1 MKIKFIEKWLNNYL
15 SDHLSEYYHTTITR
29 VMAIVLTA
37 SVVSFTSCADYDNTL
52 NNIEDRLDRLEGT
65 PLTSIQEQITKINN
79 SLDTLQDLDDELDRY
94 IESLKTVADD
104 LQLHINAA
112 NDALAAL
119 ESNLE
124 DQITA
129 SEKKVLDE
137 LNTVKTALEEQL
149 ATINNT
155 IATLQAKDAE
165 LDQKIADLQSYV
177 DSEITATEDWA
188 TATFSTLEQYNA
200 TQTAI
205 SEINALIESTQKSIT
220 ALEEKLNKKI
230 ADDIAAAVAG
240 VNADIAAKV
249 TEITDAYTAAIKTA
263 KEDITAAY
271 TAAIKTAITASETS
285 MKEWVNGVLANGYYT
300 KAEINGKITALQ
312 TQVTE
317 GDAAL
322 QKEIDDLKAALAKVE
337 KDLTAAYRKAIE
349 DAITYNNGK
358 ISAEIADAVKT
369 AQDNLQTQIDAIN
382 SGIEKIK
389 ERLDIIEADIN
400 TINQQITA
408 INGSIDDLKR
418 VDGELKGYIS
428 YLQTTAADLQSQI
441 DATNTEIENVKKEMG
456 DEIDAVEQ
464 SLLNKLDNLK
474 ATLEGELA
482 TIKANIETLKAK
494 DTELE
499 GRIAELET
507 YVDTQLQG
515 TKDWAN
521 ATFATLAQYEEIQG
535 TIAGI
540 KGDIAAINTA
550 IANLETRINEKIATD
565 IKAAIDAL
573 RTELGADYAAKIETA
588 TDAVTSAYTAAIAA
602 AKGDIEAAYNKAIAD
617 AIAASEAAMKE
628 WVNSELQKVYSDISA
643 LRIEL
648 EALATSAA
656 TDEEL
661 AAAVAAQHAALEQ
674 AKSDLTAAYVQAI
687 SDAVANGGVINQV
700 IASAVEAANNAL
712 QSQINDIRDEIRNI
726 NSRLTELEKNFANRI
741 QSVRYIPEY
750 SDGMVVLDVT
760 TSTLELTFIITPVG
774 VAQMIAEAYDA
785 SNKIVTAW
793 ISRTS
798 TRAID
803 MPTEILVNSV
813 TANNEG
819 FLFVDVDASILP
831 EDYWNDT
838 AYANMYIRV
847 NDGINDIVS
856 ELIPTCYDK

>member
-1 MKIKFIEKWLNNYL
+1 MKIKFVEKWLNNYL

-79 SLDTLQDLDDELDRY
+79 SLDTLQDMDDELDRY
-94 IESLKTVADD
+94 IESLKAVAND
-104 LQLHINAA
+104 LQLKINAT
-112 NDALAAL
+112 NEALAAL
-119 ESNLE
+119 ESDLE
-124 DQITA
+124 GQITA
-129 SEKKVLDE
+129 SEQKVLTE
-137 LNTVKTALEEQL
+137 LNNVKAALEEQL
-149 ATINNT
+149 ATINNPIDALQRKASELESK
-155 IATLQAKDAE
+155 IATLE
-165 LDQKIADLQSYV
+165 EYV

-188 TATFSTLEQYNA
+188 KATFATLEQYDEV
-200 TQTAI
+200 Q
-205 SEINALIESTQKSIT
+205 SEISRLKVLIESTQESIT
-220 ALEEKLNKKI
+220 VLEKKLSKKI

-249 TEITDAYTAAIKTA
+249 TEITDGYTAAIATA
-263 KEDITAAY
+263 KKDITAAY
-271 TAAIKTAITASETS
+271 TDAIKTAITASETS

-300 KAEINGKITALQ
+300 KAEIDGKITALQ

-322 QKEIDDLKAALAKVE
+322 QKEIDDLKAALAKAE
-337 KDLTAAYRKAIE
+337 KDLTADYKKAIE
-349 DAITYNNGK
+349 DAITENNGK
-358 ISAEIADAVKT
+358 ISAEIAAAVKT
-369 AQDNLQTQIDAIN
+369 AQDNLQAQIDAIN
-382 SGIEKIK
+382 SEIEKIK
-389 ERLDIIEADIN
+389 ERLDIIEADIK

-408 INGSIDDLKR
+408 INGSIKDLKD
-418 VDGELKGYIS
+418 VDSALQTLINDLEAEAVNLQQRLDDNAAADVATKKMLEREIANINALITELKKKNVELDQKI
-428 YLQTTAADLQSQI
+428 ADLQS
-441 DATNTEIENVKKEMG
+441 
-456 DEIDAVEQ
+456 
-464 SLLNKLDNLK
+464 
-474 ATLEGELA
+474 
-482 TIKANIETLKAK
+482 
-494 DTELE
+494 
-499 GRIAELET
+499 
-507 YVDTQLQG
+507 YVDSKITA
-515 TKDWAN
+515 TEDWAN
-521 ATFATLAQYEEIQG
+521 ATFATLTQYEAVQTEIA
-535 TIAGI
+535 TIKAI
-540 KGDIAAINTA
+540 IEQHKSDITVEYTTAIEDAISTSEVSMKTWVNEQLQQPLADIAE
-550 IANLETRINEKIATD
+550 L
-565 IKAAIDAL
+565 KAAL
-573 RTELGADYAAKIETA
+573 EKLAANTA
-588 TDAVTSAYTAAIAA
+588 TD
-602 AKGDIEAAYNKAIAD
+602 D
-617 AIAASEAAMKE
+617 
-628 WVNSELQKVYSDISA
+628 
-643 LRIEL
+643 
-648 EALATSAA
+648 
-656 TDEEL
+656 EL
-661 AAAVAAQHAALEQ
+661 AAAVAAQQAALEQ

-700 IASAVEAANNAL
+700 IASAVEAATNAL

-750 SDGMVVLDVT
+750 SNGMVVLDVT

-819 FLFVDVDASILP
+819 FLFVEVDASILP

-847 NDGINDIVS
+847 NDGINDVVS

>member
-52 NNIEDRLDRLEGT
+52 NDIEDRLDRLEGT

-79 SLDTLQDLDDELDRY
+79 SLDTLQDMDDELDRY
-94 IESLKTVADD
+94 IESLQNTASD
-104 LQLHINAA
+104 LQSKINDT
-112 NDALAAL
+112 NEALAAL

-124 DQITA
+124 GQISK
-129 SEKKVLDE
+129 SEETVLKE
-137 LNTVKTALEEQL
+137 LNNVEAVLEGQL

-165 LDQKIADLQSYV
+165 LDQKIADLQTYV
-177 DSEITATEDWA
+177 DSEISATENWA
-188 TATFSTLEQYNA
+188 NATFSTLEQYNA

-205 SEINALIESTQKSIT
+205 SEINALINSTQDSIT
-220 ALEEKLNKKI
+220 ALEKKLNKKI
-230 ADDIAAAVAG
+230 ADDIAAAVAD

-249 TEITDAYTAAIKTA
+249 TEITDGYTAAIATA
-263 KEDITAAY
+263 KKDITAAY

-285 MKEWVNGVLANGYYT
+285 MKKWVNGVLANGYYT
-300 KAEINGKITALQ
+300 KAEINGKITVLQ

-322 QKEIDDLKAALAKVE
+322 QKEIDDLKAALAKAE
-337 KDLTAAYRKAIE
+337 KDLTDDYKKAIE
-349 DAITYNNGK
+349 DAITENNGK
-358 ISAEIADAVKT
+358 ISAEIAAAVKT
-369 AQDNLQTQIDAIN
+369 AQDNLQAQIDAIN
-382 SGIEKIK
+382 SEIEKIK
-389 ERLDIIEADIN
+389 ERLDIIEADIK

-408 INGSIDDLKR
+408 INGSIKDLKDVDSALQTLIDDLEAEAVNLQQRLDDNAAADVATKKMLER
-418 VDGELKGYIS
+418 EIANINALITELKKKNVELDQKI
-428 YLQTTAADLQSQI
+428 ADLQS
-441 DATNTEIENVKKEMG
+441 
-456 DEIDAVEQ
+456 
-464 SLLNKLDNLK
+464 
-474 ATLEGELA
+474 
-482 TIKANIETLKAK
+482 
-494 DTELE
+494 
-499 GRIAELET
+499 
-507 YVDTQLQG
+507 YVDSKITA
-515 TKDWAN
+515 TEDWTN
-521 ATFATLAQYEEIQG
+521 ATFATLTQYEAVQTEIA
-535 TIAGI
+535 TIKAI
-540 KGDIAAINTA
+540 IEQHKSDITVEYTTAIEDAISTSEVSMKTWVNEQLQQPLADIAE
-550 IANLETRINEKIATD
+550 L
-565 IKAAIDAL
+565 KAAL
-573 RTELGADYAAKIETA
+573 EKLAANTA
-588 TDAVTSAYTAAIAA
+588 TD
-602 AKGDIEAAYNKAIAD
+602 D
-617 AIAASEAAMKE
+617 
-628 WVNSELQKVYSDISA
+628 
-643 LRIEL
+643 
-648 EALATSAA
+648 
-656 TDEEL
+656 EL
-661 AAAVAAQHAALEQ
+661 AAAVAAQQAALEQ

-700 IASAVEAANNAL
+700 IASAVEAASNAL
-712 QSQINDIRDEIRNI
+712 QSQINDIRGEIRNI

-819 FLFVDVDASILP
+819 FLFVEVDASILP

-847 NDGINDIVS
+847 NDGINDVVS